1 MKTLVLL
8 LLFGFLSA
16 CSTIPEHSKELVY
29 SNNIPSAW
37 TIEGRLSV
45 MRNKKTDIVGFEFSQ
60 QGGYYQLTF
69 SGSLGF
75 GQRQI
80 KQTEQ
85 GLFID
90 DKPTLLTL
98 EQWMKLELG
107 WYFPVEALEDIVFKG
122 NNNKR
127 QGWQISTSKHQV
139 FKGVVYPKIIR
150 LSHPNK
156 HIKIKLLLQE
166 VNRLK

>member
-1 MKTLVLL
+1 VPKI
-8 LLFGFLSA
+8 A
-16 CSTIPEHSKELVY
+16 I
-29 SNNIPSAW
+29 
-37 TIEGRLSV
+37 LSV
-45 MRNKKTDIVGFEFSQ
+45 NHQ
-60 QGGYYQLTF
+60 LAGGYYQLTF

-139 FKGVVYPKIIR
+139 FKGVAYPKIIR
-150 LSHPNK
+150 LSY
-156 HIKIKLLLQE
+156 
-166 VNRLK
+166 